1 MGLSFSEKNF
11 PQAPARG
18 PKAKISRK
26 PSTRIGC
33 RLSLLHE
40 GGEGAQEGAQN
51 IEQMLF
57 LDSRAP
63 EPATFEKI

>member
-40 GGEGAQEGAQN
+40 GGEGAQEGAQDAHRR
-51 IEQMLF
+51 
-57 LDSRAP
+57 LDGADLL
-63 EPATFEKI
+63 